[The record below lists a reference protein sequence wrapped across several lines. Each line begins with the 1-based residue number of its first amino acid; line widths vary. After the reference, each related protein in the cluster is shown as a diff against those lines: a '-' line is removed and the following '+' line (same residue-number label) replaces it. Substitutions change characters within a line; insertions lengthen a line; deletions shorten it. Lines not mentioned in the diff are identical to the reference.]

1 MLNQSSY
8 TIINA
13 DILLSG
19 TDGRVR
25 IVDIKNSIIEI
36 VFYES
41 LNKAYVDARIVMLD
55 DFGFRNEL
63 SIQGTERINLVIG
76 SPDDPNKAIINK
88 TFFFSKI
95 NDVEKTNERS
105 EILSIDLVEEHVYV
119 NAIKSISRSYT
130 KTMEDMIV
138 DIAGRDLGRQVVK
151 TAYFDKSAQNVR
163 KVIIPYLSPLEAMT
177 WLKDRMTTKT
187 GSPIYVHGDLYSDQI
202 YISGLD
208 SLLKEDVVN
217 AKLPLRYNTATSSGN
232 EEQEALKVFYQIS
245 QFEELDGEDSLALYE
260 EGAIGS
266 LYANIDAGTGQTFES
281 HITVRTILDDFYTN
295 GLISETTRQSI
306 FDPTLIIDGKPSD
319 EYNSLNI
326 YQVTSSNTY
335 NQFKSYHDEEP
346 QFIDDAITESR
357 LKIRN
362 KVIRQILKKNTVDIE
377 MDGRLFFKRKIS
389 PSRRMRIIFLN
400 PNTQRD
406 TSDLSKSVDSRRS
419 GDYLLTNMSHRFSDE
434 SHRVTARMIK
444 LGDLPSDFTL

>member
-13 DILLSG
+13 DIILSG

-25 IVDIKNSIIEI
+25 LVDIKNSIVEI
-36 VFYES
+36 VFFES
-41 LNKAYVDARIVMLD
+41 INKSYVDARIVMLD
-55 DFGFRNEL
+55 DFGFRNDL

-76 SPDDPNKAIINK
+76 HSDDPNSAVINK

-95 NDVEKTNERS
+95 NDIEKTNERA
-105 EILSIDLVEEHVYV
+105 EVLSLDLVEEHVYV

-130 KTMEDMIV
+130 KTLEDMII
-138 DIAGRDLGRQVVK
+138 DIADRDLGRRVIK

-187 GSPIYVHGDLYSDQI
+187 GSPIYVHGDLYSNDI
-202 YISGLD
+202 FMSGLD
-208 SLLKEDVVN
+208 GLLQENVVN
-217 AKLPLRYNTATSSGN
+217 EKLPLRYNTASSSGD
-232 EEQEALKVFYQIS
+232 EEQEAQKVYYQIK
-245 QFEELDGEDSLALYE
+245 QFEELDAEDSLALYE

-266 LYANIDAGTGQTFES
+266 MYANIDAGTGQTFES

-295 GLISETTRQSI
+295 GLISQTTRQSI
-306 FDPTLIIDGKPSD
+306 FDPSLIIDGKPSD

-326 YQVTSSNTY
+326 HQVTSSNTY

-346 QFIDDAITESR
+346 QFFDDAITESR

-362 KVIRQILKKNTVDIE
+362 KVIRQILKKNTIDIE
-377 MDGRLFFKRKIS
+377 MDGRLFFKKKIS

-400 PNTQRD
+400 PNTAGD
-406 TSDLSKSVDSRRS
+406 NAELDKSVDTRKS
-419 GDYLLTNMSHRFSDE
+419 GDYLLTNISHRLSNE
-434 SHRVTARMIK
+434 SHRVSARLIK
-444 LGDLPSDFTL
+444 LGDLPSDFSL